1 MKKDRAEALEDLV
14 SQELDKVE
22 LETKIAKAM
31 AAALNEKKLRS
42 AGKEEKGMRWKNE

>member
-14 SQELDKVE
+14 SQELDKAE

-31 AAALNEKKLRS
+31 AAALNGEKATQRRKRKQGNEL
-42 AGKEEKGMRWKNE
+42 KGN

>member
-14 SQELDKVE
+14 SQELDKAD

-31 AAALNEKKLRS
+31 AAALNGEKATQRRKRR
-42 AGKEEKGMRWKNE
+42 KGNEVEGN